1 MKELCKCL
9 ACGHE
14 WERGK
19 KYPVR
24 CPSCRSTTWDTTG
37 AQVHKAVR
45 SPTNYTPKTTRKR
58 GVQNEERCNG
68 VRKPHTFEWQSQVF
82 TVKTF
87 YVQVCTVCGFRGT
100 ILNKKPPEPKPPA
113 TPEKYREMSAKA
125 NAVRWKDHTPKV
137 KEPKPPRTPEQRS
150 IDARKGALAA
160 NAARAKRKRE
170 ALVQGAFYAK

>member
-37 AQVHKAVR
+37 AIVHTAPR
-45 SPTNYTPKTTRKR
+45 SPTNYTPKTLRKV
-58 GVQNEERCNG
+58 GVQTEPRCNG
-68 VRKPHTFEWQSQVF
+68 NKKPHTFEWQPRVF

-87 YVQVCTVCGFRGT
+87 YVQVCTVCGFRGA
-100 ILNKKPPEPKPPA
+100 ILNKKPPEPKPPT
-113 TPEKYREMSAKA
+113 TPEKYREMNAKA
-125 NAVRWKDHTPKV
+125 LAVRWKNHV
-137 KEPKPPRTPEQRS
+137 PKPKKPRRTPEQRS
-150 IDARKGALAA
+150 LDARKGALAA